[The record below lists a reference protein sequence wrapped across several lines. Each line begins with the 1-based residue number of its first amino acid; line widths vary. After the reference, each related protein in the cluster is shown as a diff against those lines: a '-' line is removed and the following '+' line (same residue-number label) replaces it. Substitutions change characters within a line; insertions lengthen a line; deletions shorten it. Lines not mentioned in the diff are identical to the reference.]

1 MFHKIDLTFK
11 VSTFVEELSGTIIL
25 EMQSSKQRG
34 VGGFERYVARRHP
47 PIFGLKISKSH
58 LKLHHL
64 EDEQRSEKKPYDI
77 PL

>member
-1 MFHKIDLTFK
+1 M
-11 VSTFVEELSGTIIL
+11 
-25 EMQSSKQRG
+25 SKQGG
-34 VGGFERYVARRHP
+34 VGGRQSGSISP
-47 PIFGLKISKSH
+47 SIFGLKIFKSH